1 MLWGLSRAR
10 HGRHLLRPRDFLHGV
25 ADPPSARSVV
35 GPVQRSNTEVLG
47 ALAIA
52 VSALALSIAKPWE
65 GVAAYL
71 SAADTPAAPHA
82 SPTVETVAVPQQ
94 APVIEVVFVLDTT
107 GSMSGL
113 LEGAKKKIWSIANT
127 IASGQPRPE
136 LRVGL
141 VAYRDLGDTYVTSK
155 TAMTGDLDEVYAGL
169 LQLQASG
176 GGDFPEHVNEGLRVA
191 LREMQWSEDPQVMK
205 MVYLVGDAPA
215 HDDYDPQ
222 LTSATMAKEAHARGI
237 ALNAVQCGE
246 NHQTSRAFKEL
257 AQVGHGEYL
266 QIAAD
271 GGVSLVATP
280 FDEDLATLNRQLAD
294 LSLGYGSAEQ
304 KSRAA
309 KKRHRR
315 KAMRSG
321 VAADAA
327 SVGAKTGKMYDEDL
341 VTAIRKGKVS
351 LEELSAPELPSSFAG
366 MSKKEQAAALTRNME
381 EREALA
387 EEIEALSA
395 KRDAFLDETS
405 EGKDGFDAKVNE
417 SLRNRAAD
425 FGISY

>member
-1 MLWGLSRAR
+1 M
-10 HGRHLLRPRDFLHGV
+10 
-25 ADPPSARSVV
+25 

-52 VSALALSIAKPWE
+52 VSALALSIARPWE

-71 SAADTPAAPHA
+71 SAADTSVEPRSRAGI
-82 SPTVETVAVPQQ
+82 ETVTVPQQ

-113 LEGAKKKIWSIANT
+113 LEGAKKKIWSIANI
-127 IASGQPRPE
+127 IASGQPQPE

-169 LQLQASG
+169 LQLEAAG

-215 HDDYDPQ
+215 HDDYDPA
-222 LTSATMAKEAHARGI
+222 LTAASLAEEAHSRGI
-237 ALNAVQCGE
+237 ALNAVQCGD
-246 NHQTSRAFKEL
+246 NHQTTSAFSAL
-257 AQVGHGEYL
+257 AQAGHGEFL

-271 GGVSLVATP
+271 GGVSLVETP
-280 FDEDLATLNRQLAD
+280 FDQQLAQLNRQLAD
-294 LSLGYGSAEQ
+294 LSLGYGSAAQ

-309 KKRHRR
+309 KKRSRR
-315 KAMRSG
+315 KAMGSG

-351 LEELSAPELPSSFAG
+351 LEELSAPELPRSFAG
-366 MSKKEQAAALTRNME
+366 MSKKEQAEALTRNME

-405 EGKDGFDAKVNE
+405 EGKDGFDAKVND
-417 SLRNRAAD
+417 SLRGRAGD
-425 FGISY
+425 FGIAY